1 MVGLV
6 SILAGEIL
14 YESIKFVIMLG
25 LLVAAVF
32 IGGALRKKKDAKKQF
47 VMFMIFSALGLLL
60 NDLIM
65 FLCVDKLNIYYMLA
79 KVIATMIVMVFN
91 FITRKM
97 FLE

>member
-32 IGGALRKKKDAKKQF
+32 IGGALRKKKDAKKARRCQVHPGHAF
-47 VMFMIFSALGLLL
+47 QQSGEPRVKKDIFG
-60 NDLIM
+60 
-65 FLCVDKLNIYYMLA
+65 FL
-79 KVIATMIVMVFN
+79 
-91 FITRKM
+91 
-97 FLE
+97 

>member
-32 IGGALRKKKDAKKQF
+32 IGGELRKKKDAKK
-47 VMFMIFSALGLLL
+47 ARREEEC
-60 NDLIM
+60 NTE
-65 FLCVDKLNIYYMLA
+65 A
-79 KVIATMIVMVFN
+79 
-91 FITRKM
+91 
-97 FLE
+97 

>member
-32 IGGALRKKKDAKKQF
+32 IGGALRKKKDAKKPGGKK
-47 VMFMIFSALGLLL
+47 SA
-60 NDLIM
+60 IQRRKR
-65 FLCVDKLNIYYMLA
+65 VK
-79 KVIATMIVMVFN
+79 KVIFG
-91 FITRKM
+91 
-97 FLE
+97 FL

>member
-32 IGGALRKKKDAKKQF
+32 IGGALRKKKDAKKARREEECTGNLPRCAAR
-47 VMFMIFSALGLLL
+47 SWSGAS
-60 NDLIM
+60 
-65 FLCVDKLNIYYMLA
+65 
-79 KVIATMIVMVFN
+79 T
-91 FITRKM
+91 
-97 FLE
+97 

>member
-32 IGGALRKKKDAKKQF
+32 IVVFDKTKVTAKLKK
-47 VMFMIFSALGLLL
+47 
-60 NDLIM
+60 
-65 FLCVDKLNIYYMLA
+65 
-79 KVIATMIVMVFN
+79 MVG
-91 FITRKM
+91 
-97 FLE
+97 

>member
-32 IGGALRKKKDAKKQF
+32 IGGALGKKKDAKK
-47 VMFMIFSALGLLL
+47 ARREEEC
-60 NDLIM
+60 NTE
-65 FLCVDKLNIYYMLA
+65 A
-79 KVIATMIVMVFN
+79 
-91 FITRKM
+91 
-97 FLE
+97 

>member
-32 IGGALRKKKDAKKQF
+32 IGGTLRKKKDAKK
-47 VMFMIFSALGLLL
+47 ARREEE
-60 NDLIM
+60 
-65 FLCVDKLNIYYMLA
+65 CK
-79 KVIATMIVMVFN
+79 KVIFG
-91 FITRKM
+91 
-97 FLE
+97 FL

>member
-32 IGGALRKKKDAKKQF
+32 IGGALRKKKDAKK
-47 VMFMIFSALGLLL
+47 ARREEEC
-60 NDLIM
+60 NTE
-65 FLCVDKLNIYYMLA
+65 A
-79 KVIATMIVMVFN
+79 KRRGN
-91 FITRKM
+91 CTRCGSHACGR
-97 FLE
+97 

>member
-32 IGGALRKKKDAKKQF
+32 IRKKKDAKK
-47 VMFMIFSALGLLL
+47 ARREEEC
-60 NDLIM
+60 NTE
-65 FLCVDKLNIYYMLA
+65 A
-79 KVIATMIVMVFN
+79 
-91 FITRKM
+91 
-97 FLE
+97 

>member
-32 IGGALRKKKDAKKQF
+32 IGGALRKKKDAKKSR
-47 VMFMIFSALGLLL
+47 IEE
-60 NDLIM
+60 D
-65 FLCVDKLNIYYMLA
+65 
-79 KVIATMIVMVFN
+79 FN
-91 FITRKM
+91 TDA
-97 FLE
+97 

>member
-32 IGGALRKKKDAKKQF
+32 IGGALRKKMLKKPGGKK
-47 VMFMIFSALGLLL
+47 SA
-60 NDLIM
+60 IQRRKR
-65 FLCVDKLNIYYMLA
+65 VK
-79 KVIATMIVMVFN
+79 KVIFG
-91 FITRKM
+91 
-97 FLE
+97 FL

>member
-32 IGGALRKKKDAKKQF
+32 IGGALRKKKDAKK
-47 VMFMIFSALGLLL
+47 ARREEEC
-60 NDLIM
+60 N
-65 FLCVDKLNIYYMLA
+65 
-79 KVIATMIVMVFN
+79 T
-91 FITRKM
+91 
-97 FLE
+97 EE

>member
-32 IGGALRKKKDAKKQF
+32 IGGTLRKKKDAKPGGKK
-47 VMFMIFSALGLLL
+47 SA
-60 NDLIM
+60 IQRRKR
-65 FLCVDKLNIYYMLA
+65 VK
-79 KVIATMIVMVFN
+79 KVIFG
-91 FITRKM
+91 
-97 FLE
+97 FL